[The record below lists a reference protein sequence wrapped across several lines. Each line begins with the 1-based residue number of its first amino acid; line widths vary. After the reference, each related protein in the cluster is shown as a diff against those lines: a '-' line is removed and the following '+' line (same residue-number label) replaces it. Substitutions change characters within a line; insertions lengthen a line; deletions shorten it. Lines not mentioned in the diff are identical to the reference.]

1 MGTRDTKTSAGRA
14 SNFIYRQLTAVSQ
27 LTTRKTSS
35 ENCQTTDFASS
46 RIAEQGLSGC
56 LNIRKRGVSPCGGRL
71 LPRDHA
77 EICATKVVRTA
88 GSHVFPRH
96 ASTNAEL
103 CNTDAR
109 SSAFLGACAASQRLR
124 RKYELRL
131 AAGGGSTSLEWHVP
145 TFEGAALNRP
155 KKANQTRG
163 VGPPVMLVQ
172 TGWFLALGSS
182 WLHSMNPVLTARN
195 LSKEFASAQRGDAPI
210 PVLHDVDFTLDRGEM
225 VALVGPSGSGKSTL
239 MHCLSGLEP
248 ATRGSVQINERD
260 LSSLAANDMARLR
273 RDDVGFVFQALN
285 LVPALTAVE
294 NVQLPL
300 RLGKVRDSRSRALS
314 ALAGVGMADFASR
327 LPARLSGG
335 QQQRVAI
342 ARALVINPSIVF
354 ADEPTG
360 SLDINASAD
369 VLRLLRSAAS
379 GQRSVVMSTHNVDA
393 AALADRV
400 LVMADGRIAHSL
412 PGGDPN
418 VITHAIS
425 QTRRNDI

>member
-1 MGTRDTKTSAGRA
+1 
-14 SNFIYRQLTAVSQ
+14 
-27 LTTRKTSS
+27 
-35 ENCQTTDFASS
+35 
-46 RIAEQGLSGC
+46 
-56 LNIRKRGVSPCGGRL
+56 
-71 LPRDHA
+71 
-77 EICATKVVRTA
+77 
-88 GSHVFPRH
+88 
-96 ASTNAEL
+96 
-103 CNTDAR
+103 
-109 SSAFLGACAASQRLR
+109 
-124 RKYELRL
+124 
-131 AAGGGSTSLEWHVP
+131 
-145 TFEGAALNRP
+145 
-155 KKANQTRG
+155 
-163 VGPPVMLVQ
+163 MLVQ

-248 ATRGSVQINERD
+248 ATRGSVQINERE

-418 VITHAIS
+418 VITRAIS